1 MSSSLCER
9 GHVEYQD
16 AANGAE
22 ILDQGLK
29 EMPTADLERYAGILA
44 PWLVDRRNS
53 RNRIVSI

>member
-9 GHVEYQD
+9 GHVKHQD
-16 AANGAE
+16 AADGAE

-29 EMPTADLERYAGILA
+29 EMPTADLERYAAILG
-44 PWLVDRRNS
+44 PWPVDRRNS